1 MTIRTINEVFYSVVE
16 RNLDRVLTIRRHGK
30 WISISSRELYR
41 DVVGVARALRSWGI
55 GEGDRVAILSENRP
69 EWAVADFATM
79 LLGAATVPIYATLT
93 PEQTLH
99 LLRDAGARVIFI
111 STADQLRKV
120 MGITDR
126 CSIEKIVV
134 MDDVNA
140 SNIVPMERLMRS
152 GPETRDEAFDSR
164 ALAVGPDELAT
175 IIYTSG
181 TTGTP
186 KGAMLTHGNLASN
199 LLHSLYLFPFECGQ
213 VSISFMPLSHVF
225 ARHVDYVMLWR
236 GLTVAYCPFHDELLS
251 TVGDVKPDVFVAVPR
266 IYEKLYSKVRSKFNG
281 GVKLKLYDWAMR
293 VGREHKHEVLAG
305 KTPAAIQWR
314 LADKVFFSKV
324 RAVLGGRVRLF
335 ASGGAPLSRDVL
347 DWYASIGIPIYEGYG
362 LTETSPIIAVNN
374 FKACRFGSV
383 GPVIENVEIRIAVD
397 GEILVKGPS
406 IFKGYWNMPEET
418 AAVFEGEWF
427 HTGDVGHLDAEGFLY
442 ITDRKKDLI
451 KTSGGKFIA
460 PQPIEC
466 KLKASL
472 LVEEAALMA
481 DRRKFASAIIVP
493 SFPALE
499 DWAAVNRV
507 PFASREELIATPE
520 VFALYESIV
529 SGVNEDLAQFEK
541 IKKFIIV
548 SDEFSMANGALT
560 PTMKLKRRYIEQRYS
575 KELDELYNS
584 ETEVLRAG

>member
-1 MTIRTINEVFYSVVE
+1 MAIRTINELFYRVVE
-16 RNLDRVLTIRRHGK
+16 RNLDRVLMIKRHEK

-55 GEGDRVAILSENRP
+55 AEGDRVAILSENRP

-99 LLRDAGARVIFI
+99 LLRDAGARAIFI

-120 MGITDR
+120 MDIKDR

-134 MDDVNA
+134 MDDVDV
-140 SNIVPMERLMRS
+140 SDVVPMEPLMRS
-152 GPETRDEAFDSR
+152 GPDTRDEEFDSR
-164 ALAVGPDELAT
+164 ALAVGPNELAT

-199 LLHSLYLFPFECGQ
+199 LLHSLYLYPFKCGQ

-225 ARHVDYVMLWR
+225 ARHVDYVMLWH

-251 TVGDVKPDVFVAVPR
+251 AVGDVKPHVFVAVPR
-266 IYEKLYSKVRSKFNG
+266 VYEKMYSRVRSKFND
-281 GVKLKLYDWAMR
+281 GVKRKLYDWAMR
-293 VGREHKHEVLAG
+293 VGREHQPEVLAG
-305 KTPAAIQWR
+305 KTPAALSWR
-314 LADKVFFSKV
+314 LADKIFFSKV
-324 RAVLGGRVRLF
+324 RAALGGRVELF
-335 ASGGAPLSRDVL
+335 ASGGAPLSREVL
-347 DWYASIGIPIYEGYG
+347 DWYASLGISIYEGYG
-362 LTETSPIIAVNN
+362 LTEASPIIAVNN
-374 FKACRFGSV
+374 FKSCRFGSV
-383 GPVIENVEIRIAVD
+383 GPVIKNVEIQLADD

-451 KTSGGKFIA
+451 KTSGGKFIS

-472 LVEEAALMA
+472 LVEEAAIMA
-481 DRRKFASAIIVP
+481 DRRKFPSAIIVP

-499 DWAAVNRV
+499 DWARVNRV
-507 PFASREELIATPE
+507 PFASREELVATPE
-520 VFALYESIV
+520 VLALYESIV
-529 SGVNEDLAQFEK
+529 AGVNKDLAQFEK

-548 SDEFSMANGALT
+548 PDEFSMANGALT
-560 PTMKLKRRYIEQRYS
+560 PTMKLKRRFIEQRYS
-575 KELDELYNS
+575 KELDQLYDS
-584 ETEVLRAG
+584 ETEALRAG

>member
-1 MTIRTINEVFYSVVE
+1 MTISTINEVFYSVVE
-16 RNLDRVLTIRRHGK
+16 RNLDRVLTIKRHGK
-30 WISISSRELYR
+30 WTSISSRELYR

-99 LLRDAGARVIFI
+99 LLRDAGARIIFV

-120 MGITDR
+120 MDLTDR

-134 MDDVNA
+134 MDDVTA
-140 SNIVPMERLMRS
+140 SNTVPMDRLMRS

-164 ALAVGPDELAT
+164 ALAVGPNQLAT

-251 TVGDVKPDVFVAVPR
+251 TVGEVKPDVFVAVPR
-266 IYEKLYSKVRSKFNG
+266 IYEKMYSKGRSKFNG
-281 GVKLKLYDWAMR
+281 GVKRKLYDWAMR
-293 VGREHKHEVLAG
+293 VGRAHKHEVLAG
-305 KTPAAIQWR
+305 KTPVALQWR

-324 RAVLGGRVRLF
+324 RAALGGRVKLF
-335 ASGGAPLSRDVL
+335 GSGGAPLSREVL

-362 LTETSPIIAVNN
+362 LTEASPIIAVNN
-374 FKACRFGSV
+374 FKSSRFGSV
-383 GPVIENVEIRIAVD
+383 GPVIENVEIQLAAD

-418 AAVFEGEWF
+418 ASAFEGEWF

-466 KLKASL
+466 KLKASP
-472 LVEEAALMA
+472 LVEEAAIMA

-493 SFPALE
+493 NFPALK

-507 PFASREELIATPE
+507 PFASREELVAAPE
-520 VFALYESIV
+520 VFALYEGIV
-529 SGVNEDLAQFEK
+529 AGVNKDLAQFEK
-541 IKKFIIV
+541 LKKFIIV
-548 SDEFSMANGALT
+548 PDEFSMANGALT
-560 PTMKLKRRYIEQRYS
+560 PTMKLKRRYIEQHYS

>member
-16 RNLDRVLTIRRHGK
+16 RNLDRVLTIKRHGK
-30 WISISSRELYR
+30 WSSISSRELYR

-99 LLRDAGARVIFI
+99 LLRDTGARVIFI

-281 GVKLKLYDWAMR
+281 GVKRKFYDWAMR

-305 KTPAAIQWR
+305 KTPAALQWR
-314 LADKVFFSKV
+314 LADRVFFSKV
-324 RAVLGGRVRLF
+324 RAVLGGRVKLF
-335 ASGGAPLSRDVL
+335 ASGGALLSRDVL

-374 FKACRFGSV
+374 FKSCRFGSV

-406 IFKGYWNMPEET
+406 IFKGYWNMPKET
-418 AAVFEGEWF
+418 ASAFEGEWF

-466 KLKASL
+466 KLKASP
-472 LVEEAALMA
+472 LVEEAAIMA

-507 PFASREELIATPE
+507 AFASREELIATPE